1 MPRSIKAQQGY
12 LNALRI
18 AIKRNGFLTQRA
30 LSERAGYSLAT
41 VKKFLGGKPV
51 DFATFTELCET
62 LNLEWEE
69 IADLDLDMPKKELS
83 EKASSQASSESHDSL
98 SRDSPERPQARQSQQ
113 HTEPAPMLKS
123 AQDWGKAI
131 DTSIFFGR
139 EQVLETLEDWLV
151 RDRARLV
158 ALCGIGGMGKTTL
171 SAKLA
176 HRIEKHF
183 DYLIWRSFQNAPPV
197 GETLAELLNFFVEQ
211 PAVHLIG
218 KNEAAGRLDAQ
229 LRQLMNCL
237 RNHRCLIVLDNVE
250 SLFGEGDRAGT
261 YLSGYEDYAQL
272 LKTLSETDHNS
283 SILITSRELPKEI
296 AIQVGQTLP
305 TRSLHLSGLSS
316 AEGQALMQ
324 ATSSAENTL
333 VGTDADWHQLVEAYS
348 GNPLAL
354 KIIAAAVRDYF
365 DGRVS
370 AFLELAQKDSF
381 IFGDIKQ
388 LLARQVKR
396 LTALEQ
402 DIMYWLAINREP
414 VVWRSLQTDMV
425 ETIPFNQLLEAVDS
439 LERRSLI
446 EKKGSYI
453 TQQAVIMDYFT
464 GELIDRI
471 CEEVSTHTPACL
483 RSHGLVKANSS
494 DYVYQA
500 QSRLILAPILSKLQ
514 AQGLSVAALALTLT
528 ESLERV
534 QALPMR
540 DRSYLGGNVLTL
552 LRHLKIDLQGYDFSN
567 LTIRQTSLQGLT
579 LHNVNFS
586 GSDLSHSVF
595 NQPFG
600 SIRAMAFRAED
611 NVLATGDTNGEIWLW
626 QSQLPT
632 ATSTA
637 DTADIGS
644 HISTFEGHQNWV
656 CSVTFSPDGT
666 QLASASADC
675 TVRLWD
681 TCTGNCLRVFEGH
694 QNWAMSVAFSPDGTQ
709 LASAS
714 ADRTLRLWDIHT
726 GECQQVL
733 TGHSHGIW
741 SVAFSPNGDYL
752 ASASADRTVRLWSV
766 REGECLQTLTD
777 HQHGVWSVAFS
788 PDGTRLASGSA
799 DQTVRLWEVP
809 SGKCLGALTGHRN
822 WIWMVAFSPD
832 GTRLASGSADQ
843 TVRLWEVET
852 QQCLRILT
860 GHSNWVW
867 SVAFS
872 PNGQYLTSG
881 SEDRTMRLWTLDSGQ
896 CLKSLQGSGNWV
908 WALAFSPDGKT
919 LASGQGDRSLHLWNM
934 QRDMQGDMALEATS
948 ETLIGAQEA
957 IWSVAFSLD
966 GRQLASGNE
975 EGGVHLWQM
984 DERRSHRQLSGHA
997 KSVWSVAFNPSGDRL
1012 ASGSADQSIKLW
1024 DLGSGKCQQTLTGH
1038 QHWVSSVAFHPKEN
1052 WLASGSYDRT
1062 IKVWDLETYDC
1073 INTWSGHTSGLWCIA
1088 FSPTGD
1094 FLVSSS
1100 LDQTVRLW
1108 NTRTGACKQT
1118 FKGHK
1123 NWVISVAV
1131 SPDGRWIASGS
1142 SDRTIKLWNAENGQL
1157 VHTLTGHQ
1165 NSVWSVDFSPDG
1177 QTLASGSDDKTIR
1190 LWSVE
1195 AGHCLKTLKNKDP
1208 YEGMNITEVV
1218 GLNESEISTLK
1229 QLGAVVC

>member
-1 MPRSIKAQQGY
+1 MSRSIKARQGC
-12 LNALRI
+12 LSTLRI

-69 IADLDLDMPKKELS
+69 MADLPRVLS
-83 EKASSQASSESHDSL
+83 AQASLEAASSQVVAGSRAST
-98 SRDSPERPQARQSQQ
+98 QAQQSQQ
-113 HTEPAPMLKS
+113 RIEQAPALKS

-131 DTSIFFGR
+131 DASIFFGR
-139 EQVLETLEDWLV
+139 EQALETLEEWLV
-151 RDRARLV
+151 RDRARMV
-158 ALCGIGGMGKTTL
+158 ALCGIGGIGKTTL

-176 HRIEKHF
+176 HRIEDRF
-183 DYLIWRSFQNAPPV
+183 DYLVWRSFQNAPPV
-197 GETLAELLNFFVEQ
+197 RDMLAGLLNFFVEQ

-218 KNEAAGRLDAQ
+218 ENEADGISNTQLDTQ
-229 LRQLMNCL
+229 LRQLTNCL

-261 YLSGYEDYAQL
+261 YLAGYENYAHL
-272 LKTLSETDHNS
+272 LKTLSESDHNS
-283 SILITSRELPKEI
+283 SILITSRELPREI
-296 AIQVGQTLP
+296 AIQTGQRLP
-305 TRSLHLSGLSS
+305 VRSFHLSGLSI
-316 AEGQALMQ
+316 AQGQALIQ
-324 ATSSAENTL
+324 SASSAENPL
-333 VGTDADWHQLVEAYS
+333 AGTEADWAQLVEAYS

-365 DGRVS
+365 DGKVS
-370 AFLELAQKDSF
+370 AFLDLARKDSF

-414 VVWRSLQTDMV
+414 VAWRSLQTDII
-425 ETIPFNQLLEAVDS
+425 EAIPFDQLLSAIDS

-453 TQQAVIMDYFT
+453 AQQAVIMDYFT
-464 GELIDRI
+464 GELIERI
-471 CEEVSTHTPACL
+471 CEEVLAQTPAYL

-494 DYVYQA
+494 NYIYQA
-500 QSRLILAPILSKLQ
+500 QNRLILAPILAKLQ
-514 AQGLSVAALALTLT
+514 EQEQSVATLASTLT
-528 ESLERV
+528 ESIERV
-534 QALPMR
+534 QSSPGR

-552 LRHLKIDLQGYDFSN
+552 LRHLNINLQGYDFSN

-579 LHNVNFS
+579 LHNVNLS
-586 GSDLSHSVF
+586 GSDLSHSIF

-600 SIRAMAFRAED
+600 SVRAMAFRAQD

-626 QSQLPT
+626 QSQLP
-632 ATSTA
+632 AASSPA
-637 DTADIGS
+637 DTASIGS
-644 HISTFEGHQNWV
+644 HISTFEGHHNWV
-656 CSVTFSPDGT
+656 CSVAFSPDGR

-675 TVRLWD
+675 TVRLWEVS
-681 TCTGNCLRVFEGH
+681 TGECLSVFEGH
-694 QNWAMSVAFSPDGTQ
+694 QSWVMSVAFSPDGKQ

-714 ADRTLRLWDIHT
+714 ADRTIRLWDIST

-733 TGHSHGIW
+733 SGHSHGVW
-741 SVAFSPNGDYL
+741 SVAFSPSGDYI
-752 ASASADRTVRLWSV
+752 ASASADRTVRLWST
-766 REGECLQTLTD
+766 REGDCLRVLAD

-788 PDGTRLASGSA
+788 PDGERLASGSA

-809 SGKCLGALTGHRN
+809 SGKCLGVLTGHCN
-822 WIWMVAFSPD
+822 WIWIVAFSPD
-832 GTRLASGSADQ
+832 GKQLASGSADQ
-843 TVRLWEVET
+843 TVRLWEVKT
-852 QQCLRILT
+852 QQCLSLLT

-872 PNGQYLTSG
+872 PDGQYLTSG
-881 SEDRTMRLWTLDSGQ
+881 SEDRTMRLWKLDSGQ

-919 LASGQGDRSLHLWNM
+919 LASGQGDRSLHLW
-934 QRDMQGDMALEATS
+934 DMQSGTTSEPIS

-957 IWSVAFSLD
+957 IWSVTFSSN
-966 GRQLASGNE
+966 GQQLASGNE
-975 EGGVHLWQM
+975 KGGVHLWQM
-984 DERRSHRQLSGHA
+984 DEQRSHRQLSGHA

-1024 DLGSGKCQQTLTGH
+1024 DLSTGKCQQTIAGH
-1038 QHWVSSVAFHPKEN
+1038 EHWVSSVAFHPKEN

-1062 IKVWDLETYDC
+1062 IKIWDLDTYDC
-1073 INTWSGHTSGLWCIA
+1073 INTWRGHTSGLWCIA
-1088 FSPTGD
+1088 FSPAGN

-1100 LDQTVRLW
+1100 LDRTVRLW
-1108 NTRTGACKQT
+1108 DVRTGTCKQT
-1118 FKGHK
+1118 LEGHQ

-1131 SPDGRWIASGS
+1131 SLDGQWIASGS
-1142 SDRTIKLWNAENGQL
+1142 ADRTIKLWNAKNGRL
-1157 VHTLTGHQ
+1157 VHTLIGHQ
-1165 NSVWSVDFSPDG
+1165 NSIWSVAFSPDG
-1177 QTLASGSDDKTIR
+1177 RTLASGSDDKTIR

-1195 AGHCLKTLKNKDP
+1195 EGRCLKTIKNKEP

-1218 GLNESEISTLK
+1218 GLNESEVSTLK